1 MNIMENIGMKIRKL
15 RERRGDLT
23 QEYVAQKLNMTAA
36 GYSKIERDVT
46 DVTMGKLLKIAKILD
61 LDVRQILEFDEHNI
75 FNFPHS
81 TNQQAVVTYIEK
93 TNEDLVQLLVKE
105 LRSQITYLQTEVHQL
120 RADNLKL
127 VEIIAQNK

>member
-1 MNIMENIGMKIRKL
+1 
-15 RERRGDLT
+15 
-23 QEYVAQKLNMTAA
+23 LNMTAA

-105 LRSQITYLQTEVHQL
+105 LKSQITYLQTEVHQL